1 MSVSKSN
8 SISQYFI
15 GSLIVSVIGGFTI
28 ILGDFAGWDAS
39 NYYLGVFVNGWID
52 VSLENPLSGIILGSA
67 ACLLFIAS
75 YVSFLGL
82 KNPDQEGLQEKIQ
95 YATLGSIGALAIL
108 VAGGLLFAI
117 IMLIEDDAYWWF
129 DLGFYG
135 GVIGAGLTIT
145 FLYLVKREFTET

>member
-1 MSVSKSN
+1 MNVSNSN

-15 GSLIVSVIGGFTI
+15 GSLIVSVIGGFSI
-28 ILGDFAGWDAS
+28 ILGDFAWYDAS
-39 NYYLGVFVNGWID
+39 NYYLGFFEEGYVFFN
-52 VSLENPLSGIILGSA
+52 LAKPLSVIIFGSI

-82 KNPDQEGLQEKIQ
+82 RNPDQENLQEKVQ
-95 YATLGSIGALAIL
+95 YATYGVIGALAMLI
-108 VAGGLLFAI
+108 AGGLLYAI
-117 IMLIEDDAYWWF
+117 IMIIEDDAYWGF

-145 FLYLVKREFTET
+145 FLYLVKREFTEA